1 MNVTGI
7 IDIGSNSMRLSIIAS
22 LQSGAYYVL
31 DEQKT
36 SPRLSQQIKRDGAL
50 AEEAVRDLIEKLHG
64 FIGLCRAHHANRI
77 EAVGTAALRAATN
90 RKEIV
95 ERIERET
102 GLHVE
107 VISGVEEAALGY
119 SAVAHTM
126 TLCDALL
133 IDIGGGSTEVTL
145 VRGGSAIASHSFPIG
160 AVTANRDLGQ
170 LSREQMMQ
178 RIQPLFAKVEL
189 LTQAKNLEL
198 IGIGGT
204 IRTIARV
211 HQGLS
216 GYPLALTHNYFM
228 RRSDVEETVAHLD
241 LIPLARRK
249 KVEGLSKDRADLIVP
264 GGMILLSLMRYTESA
279 VLRISGR
286 GLRDGTFFTR
296 VLGAERDTQKEDVL
310 EASVHNLL
318 ERCRVPKDHAETVT
332 NLALSIARP
341 LCERG
346 DLNPARLRL
355 LYAAAMLHRVGIHIH
370 YYDFD
375 RHTFYLILNGTLYGL
390 THSELLIVAAAA
402 SYKSR
407 SRTRKQCAPFR
418 ALLSDDDLTE
428 ITKIGVIVRLAE
440 ALDRRHEK
448 RVSAVRMKT
457 EKTRAILYVNA
468 HEGDIEY
475 QAANEL
481 LPLFRKAF
489 GFPLS
494 ISSEKGAP

>member
-31 DEQKT
+31 DEQKA
-36 SPRLSQQIKRDGAL
+36 SPRLSQQIKRDGAI
-50 AEEAVRDLIEKLHG
+50 AEDAIRDLIEKLQG
-64 FIGLCRAHHANRI
+64 FIGLCRAHHATRI
-77 EAVGTAALRAATN
+77 EAVGTAALRAAKN
-90 RKEIV
+90 RAEIV

-102 GLHVE
+102 GIHVE
-107 VISGVEEAALGY
+107 VIPGVEEAALGF
-119 SAVAHTM
+119 SAVANTM
-126 TLCDALL
+126 KLCDALL
-133 IDIGGGSTEVTL
+133 VDIGGGSTEVTL
-145 VRGGSAIASHSFPIG
+145 VRSGAAIASHSFPIG

-178 RIQPLFAKVEL
+178 RIQTLFPQVEL
-189 LTQAKNLEL
+189 LTQAKNMEL

-228 RRSDVEETVAHLD
+228 QQTDVEETVAYLGD
-241 LIPLARRK
+241 IPLARRK

-264 GGMILLSLMRYTESA
+264 GGMILLSLMRYTASS

-296 VLGAERDTQKEDVL
+296 VLGTDNGLLTEGVL
-310 EASVHNLL
+310 ETSVHNLL
-318 ERCRVPKDHAETVT
+318 ERCRVPIDHAKTVT
-332 NLALSIARP
+332 HLALAIATP

-346 DLNPARLRL
+346 DLDPARLHL

-390 THSELLIVAAAA
+390 THRELLMVAAAA
-402 SYKSR
+402 SYKGR
-407 SRTRKQCAPFR
+407 NRTRKQCAPFR
-418 ALLSDDDLTE
+418 TLLSEDDLTE

-448 RVSAVRMKT
+448 RVSAVRLKT
-457 EKTRAILYVNA
+457 EKKQAVLYVHA
-468 HEGDIEY
+468 DEGDLEY
-475 QAANEL
+475 QAANDL